1 MNTKTTNACINNI
14 EITVLALYTSSK
26 LISRRTFRIF
36 YVFCLFYEYDN
47 SCIFYTPDEGF
58 MLKLCQGKSNSR
70 KKYIRD
76 TCATLST
83 PPSSTIKT
91 LFVWNSNK
99 SENLLNF
106 HAFISTFFRNP
117 SFCPHLAM
125 LVVSFPLS
133 FSAKDNPHVNWIE
146 FSQSLRAK
154 LVIFRIE

>member
-14 EITVLALYTSSK
+14 EITVFGTLHFIETHFKKNLTYF
-26 LISRRTFRIF
+26 LCFF
-36 YVFCLFYEYDN
+36 LFYEYDN